1 MDLDRI
7 SQNLRRVPLLNALDD
22 EALRSLA
29 DQCREVNFSPE
40 EALFLQG
47 EPGEEMFLIIE
58 GAVRIG
64 LETLNGREV
73 TVAIRRAGSFIGE
86 MALLDGDPRS
96 ASGYAIRET
105 RCLALRK
112 SSVQKL
118 LQQNQAASLTLIQS
132 LCRRLRQSSV
142 RLEEVAVRTI
152 RQRLAATLSRLAK
165 AEGEPDGD
173 GILLKPI
180 VNYRMLTGLMCAN
193 RESVSRAASELID
206 DGLVERRGRR
216 FRIVNL
222 DELENAA
229 WDQKSHN

>member
-1 MDLDRI
+1 MDLERI
-7 SQNLRRVPLLNALDD
+7 CQNLRLVPLLNTLED
-22 EALRSLA
+22 EALRALA
-29 DQCREVNFSPE
+29 AECREVSFAPE

-47 EPGEEMFLIIE
+47 QPGEEMFLIIE
-58 GAVRIG
+58 GSVRIG
-64 LETLNGREV
+64 LETINGREV
-73 TVAIRRAGSFIGE
+73 TVALRREGSFIGE

-96 ASGYAIRET
+96 ASGYAMCEV

-118 LQQNQAASLTLIQS
+118 LQQNNAASLTLILA
-132 LCRRLRQSSV
+132 LCRRLRQSSI

-152 RQRLAATLSRLAK
+152 RQRLAATMARLAK

-206 DGLVERRGRR
+206 DGLLERRGRR
-216 FRIVNL
+216 FRIVDL
-222 DELENAA
+222 DALEEAA